1 GRELVKILN
10 TTNCKLNI
18 IPYNEIDGVYK
29 RPNDD
34 TINKFLGSLNNA
46 LFPVTIRW
54 SKGQD
59 IDAGCGQL
67 ATGLKNN

>member
-1 GRELVKILN
+1 M
-10 TTNCKLNI
+10 KLGEDLLDVSQFYI
-18 IPYNEIDGVYK
+18 FS
-29 RPNDD
+29 
-34 TINKFLGSLNNA
+34 NKFLGSLNNA